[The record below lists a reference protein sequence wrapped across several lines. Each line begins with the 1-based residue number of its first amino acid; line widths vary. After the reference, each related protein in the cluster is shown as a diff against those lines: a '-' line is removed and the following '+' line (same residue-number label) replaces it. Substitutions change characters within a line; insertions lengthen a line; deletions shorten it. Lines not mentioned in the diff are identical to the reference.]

1 MSRIDDATEE
11 PAGSDAGRTL
21 WRRSRAAEMPDD
33 ETGRF
38 LDLAGLADG
47 MLDDQDEHDRVA
59 SLLAADPIA
68 AADVAVA
75 RALSTGG
82 IAMPSGLERVIERAV
97 ALVDEAPGS
106 ARVIPFAPPPA
117 GRRVLQGVAQWGGLA
132 AALAFAGWLGF
143 SMGSGASLTLSAP
156 PGSAPGQ
163 PQQFGESNFLP
174 ELLDPSTGF
183 LRDLGE
189 GQQT

>member
-1 MSRIDDATEE
+1 MSPIDDATEE

-21 WRRSRAAEMPDD
+21 WRRSFTAEMPDS
-33 ETGRF
+33 ETERL

-47 MLDDQDEHDRVA
+47 MLDDEDEHDRVA
-59 SLLAADPIA
+59 ALVAGDAVAASDVA
-68 AADVAVA
+68 AA
-75 RALSTGG
+75 RAISTGG
-82 IAMPSGLERVIERAV
+82 IAMPSGLEPVIARAV
-97 ALVDEAPGS
+97 ALVDEVREP
-106 ARVIPFAPPPA
+106 ARIIPFVPPQA

-143 SMGSGASLTLSAP
+143 AMGSGASLTLSAP
-156 PGSAPGQ
+156 GQ
-163 PQQFGESNFLP
+163 PQQFGEGNFLP

-183 LRDLGE
+183 LRELGE

>member
-1 MSRIDDATEE
+1 MSRINDATEE

-21 WRRSRAAEMPDD
+21 WRRSHTAEMPDD

-38 LDLAGLADG
+38 LDFAALADG
-47 MLDDQDEHDRVA
+47 MLDDEDEHDRVA
-59 SLLAADPIA
+59 AFVAGDPA
-68 AADVAVA
+68 AASDVAAA
-75 RALSTGG
+75 RAISTGG
-82 IAMPSGLERVIERAV
+82 IAMPGGLGPVIARAV
-97 ALVDEAPGS
+97 ALVDEVREPAS
-106 ARVIPFAPPPA
+106 VIPFVSPPA
-117 GRRVLQGVAQWGGLA
+117 GRRVLHGVAQWGGLA

-143 SMGSGASLTLSAP
+143 SMGSGASLSL
-156 PGSAPGQ
+156 SAPGQ
-163 PQQFGESNFLP
+163 PPQLGDGNFLP